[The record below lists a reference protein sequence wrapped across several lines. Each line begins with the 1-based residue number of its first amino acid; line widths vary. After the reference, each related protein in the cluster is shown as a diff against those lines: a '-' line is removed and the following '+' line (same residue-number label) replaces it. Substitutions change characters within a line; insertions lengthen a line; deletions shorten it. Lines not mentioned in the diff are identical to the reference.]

1 MAGAA
6 RYSDVVADGL
16 HRPTQAERPWIPW
29 ATPAGEQPRERLE
42 AAAEPR
48 GIAVST
54 DKVRAL
60 STLILLPNLIR
71 ADRGTDAAVIDLQES
86 SGLSAEVPSE
96 TFQDQLAPLGSH
108 RSSSSFS
115 SDASRLLLAADF
127 ALESNDSLD
136 SEA

>member
-1 MAGAA
+1 MGGAA

-29 ATPAGEQPRERLE
+29 ATPAGEQPRERRE

-86 SGLSAEVPSE
+86 SGLSAEVPRE
-96 TFQDQLAPLGSH
+96 TFQDQLAPRSH